1 MQTFKLSSLKVKIK
15 PKVQLSLLLL
25 KTLLG
30 IFKNA
35 WGPGKDRNT
44 VWFRYKEMSKCPQSK
59 MMQSLLENSV
69 KCNCVS
75 HKLQPRPLAVL
86 LPGFHSFTSQHFLS
100 QMREITSASWILPL
114 TQTCELTPESVTM
127 NLARYGSR
135 IEPGKKDCRDVLVNH
150 TCMHLFL
157 QKWIRGSVPE
167 GHIQPWAEHPSLE
180 KAPCRRATEN
190 LVSEEGQQ
198 RKTFGHQ
205 RSRGSWPHART
216 PPAPGRAQ
224 DGWGKLR
231 TRGLKKINLSPI

>member
-1 MQTFKLSSLKVKIK
+1 MSSVQDDAVVTGKFCEMQLCLAQASAKAIGCFAPWFPLIYISTFPV
-15 PKVQLSLLLL
+15 P
-25 KTLLG
+25 
-30 IFKNA
+30 NA
-35 WGPGKDRNT
+35 GNHFSFLNT
-44 VWFRYKEMSKCPQSK
+44 
-59 MMQSLLENSV
+59 
-69 KCNCVS
+69 
-75 HKLQPRPLAVL
+75 
-86 LPGFHSFTSQHFLS
+86 
-100 QMREITSASWILPL
+100 PL

-224 DGWGKLR
+224 DG
-231 TRGLKKINLSPI
+231 